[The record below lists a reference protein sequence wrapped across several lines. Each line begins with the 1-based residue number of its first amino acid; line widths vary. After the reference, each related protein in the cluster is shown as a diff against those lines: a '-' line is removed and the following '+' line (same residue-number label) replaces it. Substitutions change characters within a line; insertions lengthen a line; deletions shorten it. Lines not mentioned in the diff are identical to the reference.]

1 MRDDLAARQ
10 AHWRRVGAVIGVL
23 VFGAAALYV
32 LVDTVALFVLYLAG
46 AR

>member
-10 AHWRRVGAVIGVL
+10 AHWRRVGSVIGVL
-23 VFGAAALYV
+23 AFGALALYV
-32 LVDTVALFVLYLAG
+32 LVDTVALVVRYLAG